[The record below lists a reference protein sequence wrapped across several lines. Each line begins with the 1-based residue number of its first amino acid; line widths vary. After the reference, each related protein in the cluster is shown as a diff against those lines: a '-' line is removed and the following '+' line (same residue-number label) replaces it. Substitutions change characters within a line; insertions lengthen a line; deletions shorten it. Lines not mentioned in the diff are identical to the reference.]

1 MIEQLTPNMALR
13 LAERRQRRAEEAE
26 EIATHNAAL
35 AIGRANKLTAE
46 VVRLRR
52 ANAELLERLRAD
64 AGWPSQPLL
73 PEVTR

>member
-35 AIGRANKLTAE
+35 AIGRMNKLTAE

-52 ANAELLERLRAD
+52 ANAELVERLRAA

-73 PEVTR
+73 PEVPR

>member
-1 MIEQLTPNMALR
+1 MIEQLNPNMALR

-35 AIGRANKLTAE
+35 AIGRMNKLTAE

-52 ANAELLERLRAD
+52 ANTELLERLRAT
-64 AGWPSQPLL
+64 AGFPRL
-73 PEVTR
+73 PELPGVSR